1 MKNALPLNSR
11 LTRREV
17 LSVCAGSAIAAV
29 GMSSAAAA
37 ERRPVDERPE
47 AGDHTLVTIAGSPRE
62 RGRVYGR
69 RFAEAIREFLDAQIY
84 AAFDKDNNIRDEL
97 FRYAAACLAPIR
109 QLSPELVDELEGMA
123 EGSGLR
129 LEEHLLIT
137 LQEELWHRGV
147 LPGIEHCTAVA
158 AGPPAT
164 GDGHT
169 YVGESWDWFP
179 QLYGKSQMLLWKGS
193 GGPSVLSYSYPGLRT
208 GAGLNSAGIALC
220 WTSAFDKS
228 IPGPAVGVPSYVLI
242 AHLLA
247 QPTLEAVEAEARR
260 AKQAGWFTF
269 VMADG
274 DGRLLNIE
282 GSPERLATEWGS
294 GSMAR
299 VYYGTR
305 EMTRTPAGQPIECH
319 PQCARMRELL
329 ADASGRI
336 DRAAMQGFFADHET
350 KWICKH
356 FSSIDAMVFDTTSRT
371 AYVTRGPGCLGR
383 WRAFS
388 FNPDE

>member
-1 MKNALPLNSR
+1 MNKAVSLNAR
-11 LTRREV
+11 MTRRQV
-17 LSVCAGSAIAAV
+17 LSLCAGGAVAAIGLSPAT
-29 GMSSAAAA
+29 AA
-37 ERRPVDERPE
+37 ERRPLDERPE
-47 AGDHTLVTIAGSPRE
+47 ASDHTLVTITGSPRE

-69 RFAEAIREFLDAQIY
+69 RFADAIRDFLDTQIY
-84 AAFDKDNNIRDEL
+84 APFDKDNSIRDEL
-97 FRYAAACLAPIR
+97 FRYAAACLPPIR

-147 LPGIEHCTAVA
+147 IPSVEHCTAVA

-164 GDGHT
+164 SDGHT

-179 QLYGKSQMLLWKGS
+179 QLYGKSQMLLWKRS
-193 GGPSVLSYSYPGLRT
+193 DGPSVLSYSCPGLPT

-228 IPGPAVGVPSYVLI
+228 IPGPAIGVPSYVLI

-247 QPTLEAVEAEARR
+247 QSTLEAVEEEARC

-274 DGRLLNIE
+274 RGRLLNIE
-282 GSPERLATEWGS
+282 GSPKRMATQWDRGT
-294 GSMAR
+294 MAR

-305 EMTRTPAGQPIECH
+305 EMTRTPADEPIECH

-329 ADASGRI
+329 AGATGHI
-336 DRAAMQGFFADHET
+336 DRPAMQRFFADHKT

-356 FSSIDAMVFDTTSRT
+356 FGSIDAMVFDTTSQT

-383 WRAFS
+383 WQSFS
-388 FNPDE
+388 FGPE